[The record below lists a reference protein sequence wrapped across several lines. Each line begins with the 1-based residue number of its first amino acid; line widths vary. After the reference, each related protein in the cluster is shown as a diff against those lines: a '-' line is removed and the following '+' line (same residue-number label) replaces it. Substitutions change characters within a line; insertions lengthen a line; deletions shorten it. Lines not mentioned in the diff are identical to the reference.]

1 MRSVVEA
8 SSQSL
13 AVPDPALLAD
23 AAVEIDSE
31 LDLIEINLD
40 LSTTTDTSEIG
51 LIRLV
56 MSKAVLIIHLSITLF
71 CIVAFLG
78 PEAVL
83 WFHVVFVPLM
93 VLHWRLNDD
102 ICILT
107 DAELWLLGKTRD
119 DIGDGQFFVSRISEF
134 FLTQPLTEDA
144 ANKVARGVTWAVWAI
159 CVIRLGL
166 MYLH

>member
-13 AVPDPALLAD
+13 VTPDPALLAD
-23 AAVEIDSE
+23 AAVEIGSE
-31 LDLIEINLD
+31 LDSIAVNLD
-40 LSTTTDTSEIG
+40 LSSPIEISDVG
-51 LIRLV
+51 LIRLAS
-56 MSKAVLIIHLSITLF
+56 SKLVLFIHLSITLF

-78 PEAVL
+78 PEPVL

-107 DAELWLLGKTRD
+107 DAELWLRGETRD
-119 DIGDGQFFVSRISEF
+119 DIGEGRYFVSRISEF
-134 FLTQPLTEDA
+134 FLSEPFTEETSD
-144 ANKVARGVTWAVWAI
+144 KVARGVTWVVWAI
-159 CVIRLGL
+159 SVIRLGL
-166 MYLH
+166 MYLR